1 MTDVNIKKLKVVFV
15 DWFVTLTSTMFL
27 SKLKQRD
34 PELFEKI
41 DNKIFVENFDTWH
54 FDWARGRI
62 SKEDVA
68 YLIAAEGYSSYG
80 EVLKIFDECCSIQQ
94 VDHPDKL
101 WPVVDKIRAKGIKV
115 VLATDNW
122 DIFCDYTVPALK
134 LREHFDEILSSNELG
149 FIKRDMHDGRLFFFD
164 DYLKDNHIAYEE
176 AVLLDDAP
184 VNIDCCEVCGMPAKL
199 VASSADTLEVLKEI
213 AEAE

>member
-27 SKLKQRD
+27 SHLKQRD
-34 PELFEKI
+34 FELFEKI
-41 DNKIFVENFDTWH
+41 DSKIFVENFDTWH

-68 YLIAAEGYSSYG
+68 YLIAADGYTSYS
-80 EVLKIFDECCSIQQ
+80 EVLKIFNECCSVQQ
-94 VDHPDKL
+94 VDNPDKL
-101 WPVVDKIRAKGIKV
+101 WPVIDKIRAKGIKV

-134 LREHFDEILSSNELG
+134 LKDHFDKILSSNELG

-164 DYLKDNHIAYEE
+164 DYLRDNYIAYDE

-184 VNIDCCEVCGMPAKL
+184 INIECCKACGMQATL
-199 VASSADTLEVLKEI
+199 VASSADTLEELEKI
-213 AEAE
+213 AEMK